1 MRQLK
6 PLKGYKYDNNAVA
19 MALRL
24 QFETNTGITCSC
36 VHERYIYMKNDY
48 SVLGVC
54 CAKKVLVNT

>member
-36 VHERYIYMKNDY
+36 VHER
-48 SVLGVC
+48 VLGVC
-54 CAKKVLVNT
+54 CARKVLVNT